1 MANCQNNMRYGR
13 QMNGNSGRRGMNM
26 PSDSN
31 PCRDEKLNTRQDN
44 RQCEMPGR
52 DNDRRCEP
60 ARDNSRQCEMPA
72 KDRGRQCESTRDSG
86 RQCESTRDNNRRCE
100 PARDNRR
107 QCETTEKEAECDCE
121 RRERREERRR
131 ENIDDFPIAMAYV
144 PWQMWRDL
152 YEAPKALQCGTVF
165 GELYKPFLGRGGCN
179 R

>member
-31 PCRDEKLNTRQDN
+31 PCRDEKINIRQDG
-44 RQCEMPGR
+44 RQCESVRSSGRQCESAR
-52 DNDRRCEP
+52 DNSCRCES
-60 ARDNSRQCEMPA
+60 ARDNSRQCEMPE
-72 KDRGRQCESTRDSG
+72 R
-86 RQCESTRDNNRRCE
+86 
-100 PARDNRR
+100 
-107 QCETTEKEAECDCE
+107 EKECGCE
-121 RRERREERRR
+121 RKERREECCR
-131 ENIDDFPIAMAYV
+131 ENMADFPIAMAYV
-144 PWQMWRDL
+144 PWQRWRNL